1 MAPAV
6 EYATGERMTTNAMG
20 SEVAEA
26 AGMAGLRTSVPC
38 PRSWEAGLS
47 DELETDF
54 TERLD

>member
-6 EYATGERMTTNAMG
+6 EYATGEKMTTNAMR
-20 SEVAEA
+20 SEVAE